1 MGKIYFTIVMLF
13 SVTISFAQ
21 VGVGTTTPD
30 PSAEMDITSTN
41 RGFLMP
47 RVALTSTL
55 DVTTIAGAEATSLL
69 VYNTATA
76 GDVTPGFYYWDGTQW
91 VTLGGASVAAW
102 ELLGNSGTNPA
113 TNFLGTTD
121 GQDLAIRTNNTEVVR
136 ISQPDGNSDI
146 QLRVGNAG
154 NNGTEQLPSYTFSND
169 TNTGIWSDGGDEFS
183 LGGGG
188 EEFLT
193 IDETTQD
200 ELIVNEDGSDIDF
213 RVESLSETEMFVVD
227 AGTNHV
233 HVRQQSPFPTIDMFT
248 SVAPAND
255 YPINGYATGQGNTGI
270 YGRHATTAT
279 GTNMNAAG
287 AFDGIGTGF
296 STQPGWNVGAVAT
309 GGQAGLYATST
320 TTSGDRQAGY
330 FTNTGGGGGGTVQAI
345 ASVAGFTSTGN
356 DYYGGYFDGNQSTG
370 DYAYVGIRIGG
381 TNYKIIGGGSVS
393 TIVPDSNGQ
402 KRVMFASESPEI
414 TFTDSGVGQLSNGS
428 TTIQIDPTLARNIQ
442 VDEKHPL
449 KVFIQLEGDCNG
461 VYVTNKSAN
470 SFTVKELANGNSN
483 ISFSWYLIANRADDY
498 ENGVLQSKNADVR
511 FPIAPEKLKY
521 QEAGVAKSPK
531 DETKATPRVH
541 EKDGE

>member
-1 MGKIYFTIVMLF
+1 MVMLF
-13 SVTISFAQ
+13 SVAVSFAQ

-47 RVALTSTL
+47 RVALTSTT
-55 DVTTIAGAEATSLL
+55 DTATITGAEATSLL

-91 VTLGGASVAAW
+91 VTLGGTTAAAW
-102 ELLGNSGTNPA
+102 ELLGNSGTNSA

-121 GQDLAIRTNNTEVVR
+121 GQDLAIRTNNTEAVR
-136 ISQPDGNSDI
+136 ITQPDGNSDI
-146 QLRVGNAG
+146 QLRAGNAG
-154 NNGTEQLPSYTFSND
+154 NNGTEQLPLYTFSND

-193 IDETTQD
+193 IDETTQN
-200 ELIVNEDGSDIDF
+200 ELIVNEDASDIDF

-309 GGQAGLYATST
+309 GDQAGLYATST
-320 TTSGDRQAGY
+320 SSSGDRQAGY
-330 FTNTGGGGGGTVQAI
+330 FTNSSSGTVQAI
-345 ASVAGFTSTGN
+345 ASIAGFTSSGN
-356 DYYGGYFDGNQSTG
+356 DYYGGFFNGNQSTG

-414 TFTDSGVGQLSNGS
+414 TFTDSGVGKLNNGS
-428 TTIQIDPTLARNIQ
+428 TTIQIDPTLAKNIQ

-511 FPIAPEKLKY
+511 FPVAPEKLKY
-521 QEAGVAKSPK
+521 QEAGTAKSPK
-531 DETKATPRVH
+531 DEVKPTPRVH